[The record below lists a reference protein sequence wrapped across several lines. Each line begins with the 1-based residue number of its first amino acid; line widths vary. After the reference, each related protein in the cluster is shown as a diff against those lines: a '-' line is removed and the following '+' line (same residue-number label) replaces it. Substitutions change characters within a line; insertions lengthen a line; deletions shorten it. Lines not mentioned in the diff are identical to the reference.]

1 MVQGELF
8 DAKNTAIDMNSG
20 DVFAKDV
27 SGAKSFRY
35 VGNLQ
40 GHKGDWVEYEIF
52 ADKAGEY
59 LLGYSVARDDKFTYT
74 APGNIYLDG
83 EKVAS
88 GFSYTG
94 TGSAGSGSPNTLTFD
109 FRPMVI
115 LFATEASFHCWPG
128 IFYNGIEVGK
138 SCVIND
144 SFFIYVT
151 WQGHSVSW
159 YSRDNNEEFQMNASN
174 RTYFYVA
181 LGYDD
186 SEA

>member
-1 MVQGELF
+1 MQQTTKYQFNLVDATDDFSPTPLNQNAQKTEDLIEGVEEDLAALETQISGQLDELEE
-8 DAKNTAIDMNSG
+8 ALGSG
-20 DVFAKDV
+20 
-27 SGAKSFRY
+27 
-35 VGNLQ
+35 
-40 GHKGDWVEYEIF
+40 GHTCRIAWG
-52 ADKAGEY
+52 
-59 LLGYSVARDDKFTYT
+59 
-74 APGNIYLDG
+74 
-83 EKVAS
+83 
-88 GFSYTG
+88 SYTG

>member
-1 MVQGELF
+1 MQQTTKYQFNLVDATDDFSPAPLNQNAQKTEDLIEGVEEDLAALGTQISGQLDELEE
-8 DAKNTAIDMNSG
+8 ALGSG
-20 DVFAKDV
+20 
-27 SGAKSFRY
+27 
-35 VGNLQ
+35 
-40 GHKGDWVEYEIF
+40 GHTCRIAWG
-52 ADKAGEY
+52 
-59 LLGYSVARDDKFTYT
+59 
-74 APGNIYLDG
+74 
-83 EKVAS
+83 
-88 GFSYTG
+88 SYTG

>member
-1 MVQGELF
+1 MQQTTKYQFNLVDATDDFSPTPLNQNAQKTEDLIEGVEEDLAALGTQISGQLDELEE
-8 DAKNTAIDMNSG
+8 ALGSG
-20 DVFAKDV
+20 
-27 SGAKSFRY
+27 
-35 VGNLQ
+35 
-40 GHKGDWVEYEIF
+40 GHTCRIAWG
-52 ADKAGEY
+52 
-59 LLGYSVARDDKFTYT
+59 
-74 APGNIYLDG
+74 
-83 EKVAS
+83 
-88 GFSYTG
+88 SYTG